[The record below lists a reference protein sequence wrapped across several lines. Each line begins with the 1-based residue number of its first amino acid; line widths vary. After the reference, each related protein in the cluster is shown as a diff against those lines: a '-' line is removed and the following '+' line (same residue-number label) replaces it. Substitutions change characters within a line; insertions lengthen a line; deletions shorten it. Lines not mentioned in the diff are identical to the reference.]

1 MPLNFNPPLL
11 NSANPWAT
19 TKEDIQ
25 ALYDCPSTGALT
37 IRTSVFGGFQHDD
50 QIHQY
55 RIFGN
60 GEPSHFISYQVSAD
74 VPWIFV
80 SPSCRKSILIMMAL

>member
-1 MPLNFNPPLL
+1 MPLNFTPPLL

-37 IRTSVFGGFQHDD
+37 IRTSVLGGFRHDD
-50 QIHQY
+50 RIHQY

-60 GEPSHFISYQVSAD
+60 GELDHSVLLLYFRAGVA
-74 VPWIFV
+74 WIFV
-80 SPSCRKSILIMMAL
+80 PQP

>member
-19 TKEDIQ
+19 TKEDLQ

-37 IRTSVFGGFQHDD
+37 IRTSVLGGFQHDD

-60 GEPSHFISYQVSAD
+60 GESIH
-74 VPWIFV
+74 
-80 SPSCRKSILIMMAL
+80 SILL

>member
-1 MPLNFNPPLL
+1 MPLNFVPPLL

-25 ALYDCPSTGALT
+25 ALYDCPFTGALT
-37 IRTSVFGGFQHDD
+37 VRTSVLGGFQHDD

-55 RIFGN
+55 RIFGDN
-60 GEPSHFISYQVSAD
+60 GMSSRS
-74 VPWIFV
+74 V
-80 SPSCRKSILIMMAL
+80 SPIKFQRNVFLGSWFHNRDAVNQFS

>member
-50 QIHQY
+50 RIHQY
-55 RIFGN
+55 QIFGN
-60 GEPSHFISYQVSAD
+60 GESSHFVLLLSFSGRFLNLRSTIVM
-74 VPWIFV
+74 
-80 SPSCRKSILIMMAL
+80 L